1 MRMVRQ
7 GKNHLCNLKSKYP
20 RKGNMIIAPVGHQ
33 PRSEQ
38 EKNIA
43 CFLFRILRWRCFSRR
58 WVKWSKDQCQL
69 YTYILIRSW
78 FADFLLRYLTILWNF
93 DEESSCKV
101 LQFIPS
107 LGAHCQ
113 ILLWRMIFGGE
124 KKWQI
129 WKGWSHW

>member
-1 MRMVRQ
+1 M
-7 GKNHLCNLKSKYP
+7 
-20 RKGNMIIAPVGHQ
+20 GHQ

-43 CFLFRILRWRCFSRR
+43 CSLFRILRWRCFSRR
-58 WVKWSKDQCQL
+58 WVNWSKDQCQL

-78 FADFLLRYLTILWNF
+78 FADFLLRSLTILWNF
-93 DEESSCKV
+93 DEELSCKV

-124 KKWQI
+124 KNDRSGKDGVIGKKELSINQFFPRRDQAI
-129 WKGWSHW
+129 QSKKMLNLS